1 MKKYTKLIILS
12 VVLVVI
18 IAVITLAMVFDFDLI
33 LFKNLSIAGIQNKK
47 VNVQGLMVQQI
58 LEEQNNL
65 TEKNNLQNSKN
76 SFDVAKEEY
85 ENIDDSTIEQVREA
99 TKEEAYFIEYLW
111 VVLGNYATANNVD
124 ISIITPGS
132 TVANDTTNNTANAAG
147 ATGGSETETEQIQQN
162 QMNTSTSLNSGIKI
176 TVQGR
181 YANVAYFVFD
191 VENDK
196 SLRFKLD
203 NIKMEYSGDNEIKAT
218 FDVLS
223 LAVTK

>member
-181 YANVAYFVFD
+181 YANVADFVFD

>member
-181 YANVAYFVFD
+181 YANVSDFVFD

>member
-132 TVANDTTNNTANAAG
+132 TVASDTTNNTANAAG

-181 YANVAYFVFD
+181 YANVADFVFD